1 MLIIGEGV
9 MKVMQSGISFKDSG
23 WFRKSMSSMAT
34 VLAFV
39 LFFQSTSAFVSIAA
53 QRASKKSPTMTADQR
68 VAHVLS
74 RLTFGARPG
83 DFERVKAMGVEAF
96 INQQL
101 DPDSIDNSSVIA
113 KLRKLPTLGMATPV
127 IIEQY
132 TPPKPVVSPLPTVA
146 RTAEN
151 STAQTPNLINQNQ
164 DAGKMSAM
172 QNEMQMDA
180 KKDDAAKMPAVPAAS
195 PKPTPPPKNPQMV
208 VTELQRAKLL
218 RAVYSDQQLYELM
231 VDFWENHFSIFA
243 NKDDDR
249 YLLTGYDRETIRPFA
264 LARFR
269 DLLGATAH
277 SPAMLFYLDN
287 WRSSVPRP
295 YPARGDKPAGVDGGF
310 NENYARELMELHTLG
325 VDGGY
330 TQKDVQEI
338 ARCFSGW
345 TIQKPN
351 GEGLFLYRPGLH
363 DDGEKI
369 VLGHK
374 ILPGGGIADGE
385 RVLDILATHPA
396 TARFIATKLARRF
409 ISDDPPQSVI
419 DRAAAVFLKTDG
431 SIRETLRAIITSPE
445 FFSTSAYRA
454 KVRSPLEYVAAA
466 MRATAAETDGDR
478 PVLDLIGRMGQPLFG
493 RITPDGYSDRAEQ
506 WLSSG
511 AMVVRLNFA
520 NALATNRIK
529 GTTIDS
535 TKLLNGIDQAN
546 KDAVTVRLISLTVM
560 GDVSSATR
568 TTLGKNTSTEAL
580 VIQPPPGTANVSV
593 GFTGNGT
600 PQQPPPRQ
608 VTGYIPEMSTLLI
621 GSPDFQQR

>member
-1 MLIIGEGV
+1 MPIIGKGV
-9 MKVMQSGISFKDSG
+9 MKVMQSGISFQDGS
-23 WFRKSMSSMAT
+23 WFRKSMRSLAT
-34 VLAFV
+34 ALAFV
-39 LFFQSTSAFVSIAA
+39 LFFQSTAAFVSIAA

-127 IIEQY
+127 LIEQY
-132 TPPKPVVSPLPTVA
+132 TPPKPVASPSPAVA
-146 RTAEN
+146 KTAEN

-180 KKDDAAKMPAVPAAS
+180 KKDDAARMPAVPAAS

-249 YLLTGYDRETIRPFA
+249 YLLTGYDRETIRPFVMG
-264 LARFR
+264 RFR

-351 GEGLFLYRPGLH
+351 EQGLFLYRPGLH
-363 DDGEKI
+363 DDGEKV

-385 RVLDILATHPA
+385 RVLDILATHPS

-431 SIRETLRAIITSPE
+431 SIRETLRAIVTSPE
-445 FFSTSAYRA
+445 FFSTTAYRA
-454 KVRSPLEYVAAA
+454 KVRSPFEYVAAA
-466 MRATAAETDGDR
+466 MRAMNAETDGDR

-546 KDAVTVRLISLTVM
+546 KDAVTGRLISLTVM

-568 TTLGKNTSTEAL
+568 TTLGKNTSAEAL
-580 VIQPPPGTANVSV
+580 VTQPPPANANVSV
-593 GFTGNGT
+593 GFTGT
-600 PQQPPPRQ
+600 PQQTPPRQ
-608 VTGYIPEMSTLLI
+608 VTGYIPEMITLLI

>member
-1 MLIIGEGV
+1 MTLVASMLIFALGFQV
-9 MKVMQSGISFKDSG
+9 TASFKTT
-23 WFRKSMSSMAT
+23 AT
-34 VLAFV
+34 QRSTNK
-39 LFFQSTSAFVSIAA
+39 QSA
-53 QRASKKSPTMTADQR
+53 MTADQR
-68 VAHVLS
+68 IAHVLS
-74 RLTFGARPG
+74 RLTYGARPG
-83 DFERVKAMGVEAF
+83 DFEKVKAMGVEAF

-101 DPDSIDNSSVIA
+101 DPDSIDNSTAIA
-113 KLRKLPTLGMATPV
+113 KLRRLPTLGMATPV

-132 TPPKPVVSPLPTVA
+132 TPPKPVASPSPAPAKSPDEKAAPPKSV
-146 RTAEN
+146 AEN
-151 STAQTPNLINQNQ
+151 SLNQTPQLSANQS
-164 DAGKMSAM
+164 MSAM
-172 QNEMQMDA
+172 PNEMQKEDA
-180 KKDDAAKMPAVPAAS
+180 SKMPAAQTEMAVPQAS

-208 VTELQRAKLL
+208 VTDLQRAKLL
-218 RAVYSDQQLYELM
+218 RAVYSEQQLSELM

-249 YLLTGYDRETIRPFA
+249 YLLTAFDRETIRPFA

-295 YPARGDKPAGVDGGF
+295 YAARGDKPAGVDGGF

-330 TQKDVQEI
+330 TQKDVQEV

-351 GEGLFLYRPGLH
+351 EQGLFLYRPGYH
-363 DDGEKI
+363 DDGEKV

-385 RVLDILATHPA
+385 RVLDILATYPS
-396 TARFIATKLARRF
+396 TAKFIATKLARRF
-409 ISDDPPQSVI
+409 ISDDPPQTVI

-445 FFSTSAYRA
+445 FFSSAAYRS
-454 KVRSPLEYVAAA
+454 KMRSPLEYVAAA
-466 MRATAAETDGDR
+466 MRALNAETDGDR
-478 PVLDLIGRMGQPLFG
+478 PVLDLIARMGQPIYG

-511 AMVVRLNFA
+511 AMIARLNFA

-529 GTTIDS
+529 GTSI
-535 TKLLNGIDQAN
+535 KYANLLNGTDEAN
-546 KDAVTVRLISLTVM
+546 REVVALKLTQLTVPADLSKASRAALDKVM
-560 GDVSSATR
+560 QSDSPSNSSSPPATVSAVYDPKAAPTQVAPVAYVS
-568 TTLGKNTSTEAL
+568 EL
-580 VIQPPPGTANVSV
+580 V
-593 GFTGNGT
+593 
-600 PQQPPPRQ
+600 
-608 VTGYIPEMSTLLI
+608 TLLI
-621 GSPDFQQR
+621 GSPEFQHR